1 MHADLDDDPALDAL
15 GAAFDCASTG
25 FAVLTIRSRPLRVNA
40 ALCDLLGTSRDE
52 LLAWDAF
59 FLGEP
64 EHAQD
69 EARQRVAMRT
79 GGLDRYT
86 CERQH
91 TRPRGD
97 RVWLRQ
103 TCSVARDASGR
114 PRFIVAEVQDHSEVR
129 ELAIAQRRSE
139 ELFRHTFEE
148 AALGIVHID
157 SRARIVRI
165 NRALC
170 EMHGYSRE
178 ELIGR
183 STLELLADRG
193 EGAVDDVSGL
203 LRGQWR
209 HYTAERRFV
218 RKNGHVWPARVSVSI
233 IRPPGAEM
241 FMVSMVEDLSK
252 QKADERRLRQ
262 MAQMLDHATDAIII
276 HDDGRRIRF
285 WNESAQRL
293 FGWRREQALG
303 RTFAELMGEQAALTE
318 QELASLH
325 ERGELAVNVACR
337 TQDGRMLRIE
347 RRFTVVDD
355 EDGKPPS
362 VLSVNR
368 EITAP

>member
-1 MHADLDDDPALDAL
+1 MHAHPATDPALDAL
-15 GAAFDCASTG
+15 AAAFDCASAG
-25 FAVLTIRSRPLRVNA
+25 MAVLDVQSRPLRVNT
-40 ALCDLLGTSRDE
+40 ALCELLGVPRADLLARET
-52 LLAWDAF
+52 L
-59 FLGEP
+59 FLGEARL
-64 EHAQD
+64 AQD
-69 EARQRVAMRT
+69 EATQRVAMRT

-91 TRPRGD
+91 TGADGRH
-97 RVWLRQ
+97 VWLRQ
-103 TCSVARDASGR
+103 TCSVARDAAGR
-114 PRFIVAEVQDHSEVR
+114 PRFIVMEVQDHSEVR
-129 ELAIAQRRSE
+129 ELALAQRQSE

-157 SRARIVRI
+157 ARARIVRI

-170 EMHGYSRE
+170 EMHGYARE
-178 ELIGR
+178 ELLGR
-183 STLELLADRG
+183 STLDLLADGG
-193 EGAVDDVSGL
+193 ESSVDDVSGL

-218 RKNGHVWPARVSVSI
+218 RKSGEVWPARVTVSI
-233 IRPPGAEM
+233 VRPPGSEM

-252 QKADERRLRQ
+252 QKADERRMRQ

-276 HDDGRRIRF
+276 HDDQRRIRF
-285 WNESAQRL
+285 WNGSAQRL
-293 FGWRREQALG
+293 FGWRCEQALG
-303 RTFAELMGEQAALTE
+303 RTFAELMGEKAALTE
-318 QELASLH
+318 QEMDVLH

-337 TQDGRMLRIE
+337 TQDGRLLQVE
-347 RRFTVVDD
+347 RRLTVVDD